1 MRARHGDAGEQ
12 GQSMVEFALALP
24 IMLIIV
30 TGICAFGITISH
42 YMILTDATNVG
53 GRQLAIIRGSV
64 TDACSTVSQTIAQ
77 SASTLTAGSLTY
89 KFVLNG
95 NTTSG
100 AKPSCVSDTSDL
112 LPGQTVQV
120 TVTYSACSLAFFGT
134 NYSPSCTIQAQ
145 ATELEQ

>member
-1 MRARHGDAGEQ
+1 
-12 GQSMVEFALALP
+12 MVEFALALP
-24 IMLIIV
+24 IMLLIV

-64 TDACSTVSQTIAQ
+64 TDACSTVAQTIAQ
-77 SASTLTAGSLTY
+77 SASTLTTANLSY

-95 NTTSG
+95 NTTSS
-100 AKPSCVSDTSDL
+100 AKPSCVTDTSNL

-120 TVTYSACSLAFFGT
+120 TVTYSSCSLAVFGQNFAPT
-134 NYSPSCTIQAQ
+134 CTIQAQ